1 MKSYG
6 INATAKSSGIS
17 ESTLRHWKSMDFFT
31 ADRVL
36 LGDNEMRIYS
46 DKLVDLLRRVKNV
59 IDDGLRLR
67 AAFEFING
75 GE

>member
-1 MKSYG
+1 
-6 INATAKSSGIS
+6 
-17 ESTLRHWKSMDFFT
+17 MDFFT